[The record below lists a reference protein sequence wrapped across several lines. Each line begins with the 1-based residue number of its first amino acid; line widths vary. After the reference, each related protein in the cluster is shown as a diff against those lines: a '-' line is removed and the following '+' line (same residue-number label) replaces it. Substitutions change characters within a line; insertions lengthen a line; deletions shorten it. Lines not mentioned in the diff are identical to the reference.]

1 VFFGIRPF
9 VKGFFGP
16 SAQDL
21 PAIYKLP
28 PPFQNE
34 FSTGIDDFVS
44 YEGEWELEDN
54 DLYGGT
60 FVKLSDRVPGE
71 THLLQTDQK
80 MASEN
85 YCYPALSAG
94 TQLTFS
100 FDWYRSTNTDARERV
115 QQG

>member
-1 VFFGIRPF
+1 MNSNEAVKCPKPGAYFANQSVFFGIRPF

-16 SAQDL
+16 SVQDL
-21 PAIYKLP
+21 PQIYKLP
-28 PPFQNE
+28 PPFQRE
-34 FSTGIDDFVS
+34 FTTGIDDFVS

-60 FVKLSDRVPGE
+60 FVRLSDRVPGE

-85 YCYPALSAG
+85 
-94 TQLTFS
+94 
-100 FDWYRSTNTDARERV
+100 
-115 QQG
+115 